1 MESLETFHQNRRVI
15 EAFTRYSLAAI
26 PTQLGR
32 LSYVASLRDP
42 ATGLYRHP
50 DLEACYPLGSVQ
62 DAIAYCHRELFDR
75 VLELPLEEQEKD
87 LRRFLEETGELSSPT
102 AKRWQEQESY
112 RRLAPPGAPT
122 YLTDLFE
129 SNMRVVLRLIV
140 GHRSSASPTP

>member
-15 EAFTRYSLAAI
+15 EAFTRGSLAPI

-32 LSYVASLRDP
+32 ISYVANLRDA

-50 DLEACYPLGSVQ
+50 GLEASYPPGSVQ

-75 VLELPLEEQEKD
+75 VLESPLDEQETD
-87 LRRFLEETGELSSPT
+87 LRRFFQETGEPSEQNAHHWL
-102 AKRWQEQESY
+102 EQETY
-112 RRLAPPGAPT
+112 RQLAPPGAPT
-122 YLTDLFE
+122 YLNDLFE

-140 GHRSSASPTP
+140 GPPA

>member
-15 EAFTRYSLAAI
+15 EAFTRGSLAAI

-32 LSYVASLRDP
+32 IFYVANLRA

-50 DLEACYPLGSVQ
+50 DLESSYPPGSVQ

-75 VLELPLEEQEKD
+75 VLELSLDEQEKD
-87 LRRFLEETGELSSPT
+87 LCRFFEETGEPSEQT
-102 AKRWQEQESY
+102 AHRWLQQETY
-112 RRLAPPGAPT
+112 RRLVPPGAPT

-140 GHRSSASPTP
+140 GHPA